1 MNKAE
6 LQEAKNLLQRLK
18 NEVFVAEHSHEEQ
31 RDAIEK
37 LLEALPDE
45 ENHLQRAELLTEPTL
60 ELLEQIDIH
69 LWKLKGV
76 RLSYEDAKR
85 LSEINYRIEQKYYS
99 IADKVADYL
108 RIADENGYK

>member
-37 LLEALPDE
+37 LLEAFPDE
-45 ENHLQRAELLTEPTL
+45 ENHLQRAEELSEAAL
-60 ELLEQIDIH
+60 EYLDQIDTH
-69 LWKLKGV
+69 LYRLRGTS
-76 RLSYEDAKR
+76 LSYEDAKR
-85 LSEINYRIEQKYYS
+85 LSEINYKLETKYYN
-99 IADKVADYL
+99 IADKVAEYL
-108 RIADENGYK
+108 RKADENGYK